1 MEGKSNIQVHGP
13 SANITLAH
21 KFMPLNMEEELSFFI
36 KRINRIHSQGEGI
49 QDCLRSPLN
58 DLSRSRDARL
68 FRGFTTFHG
77 S

>member
-1 MEGKSNIQVHGP
+1 
-13 SANITLAH
+13 
-21 KFMPLNMEEELSFFI
+21 MEEELSFFI
-36 KRINRIHSQGEGI
+36 KRINRIHSQREGI
-49 QDCLRSPLN
+49 QDCLRPPLN